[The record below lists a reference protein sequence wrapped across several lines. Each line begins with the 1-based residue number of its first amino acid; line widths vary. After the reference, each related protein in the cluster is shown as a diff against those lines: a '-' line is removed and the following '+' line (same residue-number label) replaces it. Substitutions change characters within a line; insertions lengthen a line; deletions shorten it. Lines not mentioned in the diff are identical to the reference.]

1 MIKYTKIVILFFV
14 FSLVG
19 IFCATAQTIDVNG
32 FEKGLSTD
40 VQLLDVRTMEE
51 FKEGHLKGAMLAD
64 WKEKEEFARRV
75 ASLDKKKPVFVYC
88 LSGGRSAAA
97 LAYLEE
103 NGFTVTELEVLM
115 NFGASWCPPCRKMEP
130 VLAELKTENPNVGIL
145 NIDAGK
151 EQELMK
157 AYSVKQIPTYIL
169 YKNGEEVW
177 RTSGETKKS
186 VILSKL
192 NTHQ

>member
-1 MIKYTKIVILFFV
+1 
-14 FSLVG
+14 
-19 IFCATAQTIDVNG
+19 
-32 FEKGLSTD
+32 
-40 VQLLDVRTMEE
+40 
-51 FKEGHLKGAMLAD
+51 
-64 WKEKEEFARRV
+64 
-75 ASLDKKKPVFVYC
+75 
-88 LSGGRSAAA
+88 
-97 LAYLEE
+97 
-103 NGFTVTELEVLM
+103 M

-186 VILSKL
+186 VISSKL